1 MGSCNTLN
9 NLSNKVDVPT
19 KTEDLILTGRTGIFY
34 VNVNVNLMVE
44 NVTMIKSE
52 ILINVGVSA
61 KV

>member
-9 NLSNKVDVPT
+9 NLSNKVGVPV
-19 KTEDLILTGRTGIFY
+19 KTEDLILTRRTGIFY

-44 NVTMIKSE
+44 NGTMIKSE

>member
-9 NLSNKVDVPT
+9 NLSNKVGVPT
-19 KTEDLILTGRTGIFY
+19 KTEDLILTGRAGIFY

>member
-9 NLSNKVDVPT
+9 NLSNKVGVPV

-44 NVTMIKSE
+44 NGTMIKSE

>member
-9 NLSNKVDVPT
+9 NLSNKVGVPT